1 MARGIASVL
10 AGLVAWIVVAT
21 AANLVLRIAWPGYA
35 AAEIPMTF
43 TLGML
48 SARLTT
54 GAFAS
59 IAAGIAAAWIA
70 KGSGTPVKVLAGL
83 LLLAFIPVHYRVWDK
98 FPVWYHLTFLASL
111 IPLTLLGA
119 IWKAKVAQTASRG

>member
-21 AANLVLRIAWPGYA
+21 LVNLLLRLAWPGYA
-35 AAEIPMTF
+35 AAEPTMSF

-48 SARLTT
+48 GARLTT
-54 GAFAS
+54 GALAS
-59 IAAGIAAAWIA
+59 IAAGFSAACVA
-70 KGSGTPVKVLAGL
+70 KASMLPVKVLAGL
-83 LLLAFIPVHYRVWDK
+83 LLLAFIPVHYRLWDK
-98 FPVWYHLTFLASL
+98 FPIWYHLTFLASL

-119 IWKAKVAQTASRG
+119 IWKAKAAQTAAQG